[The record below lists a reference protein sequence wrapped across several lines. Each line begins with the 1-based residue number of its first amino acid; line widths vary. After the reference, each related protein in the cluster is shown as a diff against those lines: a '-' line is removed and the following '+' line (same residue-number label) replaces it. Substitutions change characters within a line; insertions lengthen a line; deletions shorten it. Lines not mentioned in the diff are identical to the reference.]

1 MVIKITRTKEYQDVQ
16 KTLLSIFS
24 DKLVFK
30 DCLIRESS
38 QSEAI
43 VEVTSYGETLIK
55 IQFRRYKLE
64 YL

>member
-1 MVIKITRTKEYQDVQ
+1 MVIKITKTKEYQDVQ

-30 DCLIRESS
+30 DCMIIESS
-38 QSEAI
+38 QDHAI
-43 VEVTSYGETLIK
+43 IDVTSYGETLIK